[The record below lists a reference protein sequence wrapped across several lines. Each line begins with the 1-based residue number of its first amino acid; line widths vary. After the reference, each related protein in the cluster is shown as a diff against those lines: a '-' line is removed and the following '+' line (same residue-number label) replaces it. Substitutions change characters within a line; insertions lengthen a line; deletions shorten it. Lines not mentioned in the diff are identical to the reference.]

1 MRGLSLRRQATCV
14 RLVNHRQYRIEVFDE
29 LRGGWRLLIHAPGGA
44 SPPEVLRNHVPNGL
58 TELLAEARHRIDR
71 RAQDDATPDDM
82 T

>member
-1 MRGLSLRRQATCV
+1 MMGLSVRRQATRV
-14 RLVNHRQYRIEVFDE
+14 QLVNHRHYRIEVFDE

-71 RAQDDATPDDM
+71 RAQDAAALPDR